1 MFGNVYKSKAR
12 WCVKR
17 ESQDVYTATRKQDYC
32 LDSQIKQQE
41 LHLPLSLQCTTLAD
55 QLTRVLSS
63 DVKCSRVFA
72 HAMLVQLSALSQS
85 DINVIGN
92 QFCMYTPK
100 SESNYTTHVH
110 MCHNPPPPHP
120 PRV

>member
-1 MFGNVYKSKAR
+1 MCVRVRLVG
-12 WCVKR
+12 VKR
-17 ESQDVYTATRKQDYC
+17 ESQYVYTATKKQDYC

-41 LHLPLSLQCTTLAD
+41 LHLPLSLQCTTLVD

-72 HAMLVQLSALSQS
+72 HAIDMLVQLSALSQS

-92 QFCMYTPK
+92 QFCMYPPK

-110 MCHNPPPPHP
+110 MLNNPAD
-120 PRV
+120 V